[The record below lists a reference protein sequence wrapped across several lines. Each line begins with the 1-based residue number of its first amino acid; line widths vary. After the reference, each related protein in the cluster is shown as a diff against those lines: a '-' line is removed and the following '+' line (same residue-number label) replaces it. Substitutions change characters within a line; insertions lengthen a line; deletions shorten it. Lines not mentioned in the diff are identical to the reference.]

1 MPLTEAETEP
11 EPDTEGQLLTDTVL
25 LRVPDT
31 EPVTDTD
38 TQLELLML
46 ALLLWLPEALP
57 EGVGEVEGDPDTLLQ
72 LLAEELTD
80 TDAEPLEDTLPVMLP
95 DTVLEPLMLPL
106 LELLTEAEAQEDT
119 EPLMLPEDVEDTE

>member
-72 LLAEELTD
+72 LLAEELT
-80 TDAEPLEDTLPVMLP
+80 E
-95 DTVLEPLMLPL
+95 
-106 LELLTEAEAQEDT
+106 
-119 EPLMLPEDVEDTE
+119 